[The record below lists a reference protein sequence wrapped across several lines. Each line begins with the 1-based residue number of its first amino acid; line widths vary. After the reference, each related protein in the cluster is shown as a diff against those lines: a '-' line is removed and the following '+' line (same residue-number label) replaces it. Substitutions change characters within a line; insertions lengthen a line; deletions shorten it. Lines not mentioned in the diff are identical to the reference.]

1 MFKKY
6 FYMMKLRFTESGW
19 RIFWD
24 PGLVFFLN
32 SFKEWEDFISNG
44 TSSQIL
50 GTKNDK
56 DSVP

>member
-1 MFKKY
+1 
-6 FYMMKLRFTESGW
+6 MMKLRFTESGW